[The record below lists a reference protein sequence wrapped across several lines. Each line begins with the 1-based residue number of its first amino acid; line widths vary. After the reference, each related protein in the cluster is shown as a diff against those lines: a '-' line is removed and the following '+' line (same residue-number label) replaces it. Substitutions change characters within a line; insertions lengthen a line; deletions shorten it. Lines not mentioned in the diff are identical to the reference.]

1 MSTFIA
7 LTNKVLRRINEVEL
21 TDVNFINAK
30 GVHALAKDAVNDSVN
45 SINAQR
51 FEWPFNAFE
60 HQQVLQIGYN
70 EYAWPSS
77 LKTVDWESFEIQKDA
92 DNQAK
97 ALRLINRDEW
107 YMRYRDV
114 DYNNLDTGIDI
125 PDFVFPT
132 HGEGFGVSPVPDA
145 NYTVRYRY
153 WITPAQMVA
162 ANDTT
167 TIPEQFEYV
176 IIDGALYTINM
187 FREADNTL
195 GFVQKNFAAGIKA
208 MVNVLLNDYEHVYD
222 TRVNY

>member
-1 MSTFIA
+1 MSTFIT

-21 TDVNFINAK
+21 TSTNFVNAK
-30 GVHALAKDAVNDSVN
+30 GVHALAKDAINDAVN

-70 EYAWPSS
+70 EYAWPAT
-77 LKTVDWESFEIQKDA
+77 LKTVDWESFEIQKDD
-92 DNQAK
+92 DNQAR

-107 YMRYRDV
+107 YIRYRDT
-114 DYNNLDTGIDI
+114 DYNNLDTGISI

-153 WITPAQMVA
+153 WITPGQMV
-162 ANDTT
+162 NETDTT

-176 IIDGALYTINM
+176 IIDGALYIINM

-195 GFVQKNFAAGIKA
+195 GFVQKNFAEGIKA